1 MFDIPIANQKRGWP
15 SFLED
20 FWFYSTKELL
30 SRTEA
35 NVDVAKLGNPYNNC
49 IDFFITMKLKYIF
62 KY

>member
-15 SFLED
+15 SFLEA

-35 NVDVAKLGNPYNNC
+35 NVDVAKLGNPYNNY
-49 IDFFITMKLKYIF
+49 THIF
-62 KY
+62 S